1 MIPTLVSRTHIAR
14 AIRRIHQDGIP
25 PRRKSRD
32 YCLVTQRGHLPPKY
46 TIAPIGSPRA
56 SFRVRTGSAEV
67 WSQSDF
73 LERLGFCVLDCTC
86 GGTVRDSRIESEKS
100 KPKRSRRAIT
110 PKRHTERC
118 RECKTRVREMLE
130 RSYGTCL
137 TDHRFEWMPLKGD
150 REMNSLAALLAIA
163 CIFAFSRGAHAQP
176 DERIFA
182 PHEQAALV
190 EDILGEDEDRRERA
204 VFVAE
209 SLGPSRMSEGVRT
222 ALISLLERMNDEQDA
237 ARSSGIPT
245 NEVVNGEEFMS
256 VARLVASLDDSRA
269 IPALARVGNHGY
281 SSPVAR
287 GLASFG
293 EQALHA
299 IRDVIEAPGV
309 WDDGISTSLVVLA
322 MMVENGGSPA
332 LSSSAH
338 AEIVRIARDSLHNQ
352 RAGVLSIIKAIE
364 LSMLLQEPELIQV
377 VSQFSQ
383 NTGVLDARGLDQL
396 SVDLI
401 RTHAAEAI
409 SKSVEAE

>member
-1 MIPTLVSRTHIAR
+1 
-14 AIRRIHQDGIP
+14 
-25 PRRKSRD
+25 
-32 YCLVTQRGHLPPKY
+32 
-46 TIAPIGSPRA
+46 
-56 SFRVRTGSAEV
+56 
-67 WSQSDF
+67 
-73 LERLGFCVLDCTC
+73 
-86 GGTVRDSRIESEKS
+86 
-100 KPKRSRRAIT
+100 
-110 PKRHTERC
+110 
-118 RECKTRVREMLE
+118 
-130 RSYGTCL
+130 
-137 TDHRFEWMPLKGD
+137 
-150 REMNSLAALLAIA
+150 MNSFTALLAMA
-163 CIFAFSRGAHAQP
+163 CTFAFSLGAHAQP
-176 DERIFA
+176 DERVFA
-182 PHEQAALV
+182 PREQAALV

-209 SLGPSRMSEGVRT
+209 SLGPSRMSEGVRS

-237 ARSSGIPT
+237 ARSRGIPT

-293 EQALHA
+293 EQALPA

-352 RAGVLSIIKAIE
+352 RAGVLSISKAIE

-401 RTHAAEAI
+401 RTRAAEAI